1 MISNRTE
8 NDTKK
13 PVLDVI
19 IMAQFIFGLH
29 FIFL

>member
-8 NDTKK
+8 NDDKK

-19 IMAQFIFGLH
+19 IKAQFIFGLN
-29 FIFL
+29 FIYL